1 MSNWAS
7 FPLVSPSH
15 RLAPSMSPL
24 RSLHT
29 LCLLI
34 VGGLLLS
41 FPLQMKAQY
50 RLPLTP
56 RSEEAPLRPADRSHG
71 ARLAVSTATMPLS
84 VVPPTDEE
92 LRVAELSTRGLRAY
106 TFAVERPV
114 TRATETLGELLQD
127 PSGDYVWRAEIRA
140 PRAKNIGLRL
150 GKYALPEGGAL
161 FVKAKG
167 STARGALTSQ
177 NNSPDS
183 LLQIAP
189 IDAEALILEYEYP
202 QGTSPEALGLPFR
215 IEAVFYG
222 FRDFRDTREADFA
235 QPGEPF
241 YNHPRAS
248 LASLACAPNVLAYP
262 EAWRQSRST
271 LLLVVG
277 GTTAST
283 GALINNAT
291 SDGTPYVLTSAH
303 CVNNLFRLL
312 GNYPAIRR
320 NVATTVFFFGFQSP
334 LQRGNIRATEEQ
346 SLSGATLTAY
356 NESTEMALLRIQG
369 LPKQKNGQP
378 GPIPAS
384 YQPYFAGW
392 NAEASPVGPFVG
404 IHHPGGSTKRYNQT
418 EDAQLKIHDYEL
430 SYLDNQGSTQFISWR
445 DKHWFVPRWA
455 IGVTAPGSSGSPL
468 FDKDGLIIGAL
479 TGGASS
485 CSTPESDSYWSV
497 NRAWS
502 VGGGNTSSLKP
513 WLDPRNSG
521 KKTCPGYDPLSPK
534 QVVRWSAIYPDPNAS
549 SIEPVYP
556 NQHHQPQGGI
566 DGLANQLHLPKLSGV
581 KVLGAYVVFKSNSK
595 LSAERLPQLRV
606 SLRPFTEEKIFGA
619 KVMEFESTS
628 LGSFARYDETGKL
641 TTGTRTLRS
650 DTIELFF
657 PAPDGLLLS
666 LERGEYFLSCSTK
679 DGVEMQLPLLA
690 YDGPS
695 NRLRGWSAW
704 IHRPTSGW
712 MRSTQVPGGAY
723 WIDLLVETDR
733 DIRPLTPDGSASP
746 KLNAYYYADYINVE
760 GEDLRYKTC
769 LLEIFDLTG
778 RLHLRQTIAPGGGR
792 ASIPVALLPEGLYIA
807 SVRPEGSSLRQGFS
821 LYFSRR

>member
-1 MSNWAS
+1 
-7 FPLVSPSH
+7 
-15 RLAPSMSPL
+15 MSPL

-71 ARLAVSTATMPLS
+71 ARLAVSTATTPLS

-114 TRATETLGELLQD
+114 TRVTETLGELLQD

-222 FRDFRDTREADFA
+222 FRDFRDAREADFA

-369 LPKQKNGQP
+369 LPKLKNGQP

-392 NAEASPVGPFVG
+392 NAETSPVGPFVG

-418 EDAQLKIHDYEL
+418 EDTQLEIQDYDL
-430 SYLDNQGSTQFISWR
+430 TYVDSQGNLQHMSWT
-445 DKHWFVPRWA
+445 DKHWFVQRWA

-468 FDKDGLIIGAL
+468 FDKNGLIIGAL
-479 TGGASS
+479 TGGISS
-485 CSTPESDSYWSV
+485 CTSPEGDSYWSI

-502 VGGGNTSSLKP
+502 VGGGNAASLKP
-513 WLDPRNSG
+513 WLDPKNSG
-521 KKTCPGYDPLSPK
+521 KKTCSGYDPLAPK
-534 QVVRWSAIYPDPNAS
+534 QVLRWSPIYPDPNAT
-549 SIEPVYP
+549 SIESIHP
-556 NQHHQPQGGI
+556 NQLHQPRAGI
-566 DGLANQLHLPKLSGV
+566 NALANQLTLPKSNGV
-581 KVLGAYVVFKSNSK
+581 KVLGAYVVFKSNAQLAAGK
-595 LSAERLPQLRV
+595 LPQLRV
-606 SLRPFTEEKIFGA
+606 ALQPFSEEKGLGA
-619 KVMEFESTS
+619 KVLEFASTS
-628 LGSFARYDETGKL
+628 LGSFVRYDEQGKL
-641 TTGTRTLRS
+641 TTGARTLRS
-650 DTIELFF
+650 DTIEVFF
-657 PAPDGLLLS
+657 PAPEDLQLSLAKGEYLLS
-666 LERGEYFLSCSTK
+666 CATA
-679 DGVEMQLPLLA
+679 DGVDMQLPLLA
-690 YDGPS
+690 YDGPA

-704 IHRPTSGW
+704 VHHLTDGW
-712 MRSTQVPGGAY
+712 VRSAQVPGGAY

-733 DIRPLTPDGSASP
+733 EVRPINTEGSVAT
-746 KLNAYYYADYINVE
+746 KLKAYYYAGQINVE

-769 LLEIFDLTG
+769 LIDIYDLTG
-778 RLHLRQTIAPGGGR
+778 RHHLSQTIAPSGGR
-792 ASIPVALLPEGLYIA
+792 ASIPVSLLPEGLYIA
-807 SVRPEGSSLRQGFS
+807 SIRPEGSSLRQGFS